1 MSSPTS
7 AKIDELISSV
17 SDKVEIAEVPQAVS
31 VSEKKTISLGFQM
44 ASDYIAKYE
53 MHLIIG
59 YILIAIV
66 GAYMF
71 VKNQEEKNSKDTS
84 KKVEVNRMKVLM
96 WTIVFN
102 LPLIVWKA
110 VSIKRNKE

>member
-17 SDKVEIAEVPQAVS
+17 SDKVEIAEAPQVVS
-31 VSEKKTISLGFQM
+31 VTEKKSVSRVFEM
-44 ASDYIAKYE
+44 ASPFIAKHE

-59 YILIAIV
+59 YVLIAIV

-84 KKVEVNRMKVLM
+84 KKVEVSRMKVLM
-96 WTIVFN
+96 WAIVFN

-110 VSIKRNKE
+110 VSIKRNSE